1 MTTTGL
7 PSYDTEGR
15 IYAKYITQARPD
27 AKIAILYQNDD
38 LGKDF
43 VLSLQDRGLPSNR
56 DLGWLWADTDP
67 ADPRYERL
75 RS

>member
-7 PSYDTEGR
+7 PSYRTEGT
-15 IYAKYITQARPD
+15 IYARYITRTAPT

-43 VLSLQDRGLPSNR
+43 VAALKEHLKGDRSCSGPVIVKSTIV
-56 DLGWLWADTDP
+56 A
-67 ADPRYERL
+67 
-75 RS
+75 S